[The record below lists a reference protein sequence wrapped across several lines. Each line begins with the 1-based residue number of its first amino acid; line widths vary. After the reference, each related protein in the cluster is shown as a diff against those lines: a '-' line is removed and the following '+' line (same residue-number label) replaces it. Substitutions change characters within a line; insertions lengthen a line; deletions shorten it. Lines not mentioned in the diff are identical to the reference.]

1 MSTKNS
7 VRKPTVR
14 KRGAVEENAK
24 PSRFVD
30 GPENVIDSEI
40 AATRL
45 RELNE
50 DPENL
55 VSGEKL
61 TAALDRLVK

>member
-1 MSTKNS
+1 MSTKHS
-7 VRKPTVR
+7 VKKPAVR

-24 PSRFVD
+24 PARFVD
-30 GPENVIDSEI
+30 APEDVIDSEI

-45 RELNE
+45 REINE
-50 DPENL
+50 DPARL

-61 TAALDRLVK
+61 TAALHRLVK

>member
-1 MSTKNS
+1 MRTKHS
-7 VRKPTVR
+7 VRKPTVS
-14 KRGAVEENAK
+14 KRSAVEENAK

-30 GPENVIDSEI
+30 APEDVVDSEI

-45 RELNE
+45 REINE

>member
-1 MSTKNS
+1 MSPKHTL
-7 VRKPTVR
+7 RKPTMS

-30 GPENVIDSEI
+30 NVEDVLDSEI

-45 RELNE
+45 REIKD
-50 DPENL
+50 DPEKL
-55 VSGEKL
+55 VAGEKL
-61 TAALDRLVK
+61 TAALHRLVK